1 LADCHGATK
10 TKGAPCPK
18 PRNRRNP
25 PSATSYS
32 LTTPRRS
39 VWELA
44 DWLAEYV
51 PEMKPGPSGVTGL
64 GTPIS
69 ISELADEGYH
79 SERWL
84 RRLRKVAK
92 DTAAD
97 RLAEVTPR
105 VYIQALQATKGD
117 LAKANERLQ
126 KRGTKLRDQ
135 TDNMESTKALV
146 KQILKKPRE
155 EKENVARQLYRDLGP
170 IEIDPVEDAIE
181 LAKKGES
188 LEDISKKVR
197 MRQKTLMRSEEL
209 RDALEEGSPD
219 EETLTVRESYAVCD
233 TPTAKSWIEDI
244 DRATTYLF
252 ETDMYK
258 IGKRD
263 RARLRTIYQKG
274 LDALE
279 ALDG

>member
-1 LADCHGATK
+1 MPKAKKQEEPTLRDQLLADYAEK
-10 TKGAPCPK
+10 E
-18 PRNRRNP
+18 RNIED
-25 PSATSYS
+25 AA
-32 LTTPRRS
+32 S
-39 VWELA
+39 VELWELA

-105 VYIQALQATKGD
+105 VYIQALQVTKGD

>member
-1 LADCHGATK
+1 MPKAKKQEEPTLRDQLLADYAEKECNIEDA
-10 TKGAPCPK
+10 A
-18 PRNRRNP
+18 
-25 PSATSYS
+25 
-32 LTTPRRS
+32 S
-39 VWELA
+39 VELWELA

-263 RARLRTIYQKG
+263 RTRLRTIYQKG